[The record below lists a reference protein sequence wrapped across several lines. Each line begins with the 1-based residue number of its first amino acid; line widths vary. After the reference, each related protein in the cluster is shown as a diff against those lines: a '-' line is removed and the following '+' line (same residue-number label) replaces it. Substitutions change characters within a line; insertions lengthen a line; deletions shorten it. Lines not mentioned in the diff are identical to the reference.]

1 MIVFFAKKIK
11 GAAATTKRVK
21 EIGANLQAKFQDSR
35 TMDEFVQKVLDAA
48 RQGLN
53 QAGIRSAVTL
63 RDEAA
68 FASAIESAY
77 SHLPL
82 PYRIIV
88 PKKLFA
94 KLMRSLKDRLIFKGE
109 RLEFDKET
117 RDAVV
122 LTLKSND

>member
-1 MIVFFAKKIK
+1 MFFAKKIK

-77 SHLPL
+77 SH
-82 PYRIIV
+82 
-88 PKKLFA
+88 
-94 KLMRSLKDRLIFKGE
+94 S
-109 RLEFDKET
+109 
-117 RDAVV
+117 AVS
-122 LTLKSND
+122 TIGPA